1 MGENKDGRVIEAL
14 PSLRFRVEFGDG
26 TVMLAYL
33 SGKMHKNFIK
43 VLIGDRVQVFVPET
57 GDIGR
62 IIKRYI

>member
-33 SGKMHKNFIK
+33 SGKMHKNFIR
-43 VLIGDRVQVFVPET
+43 VLVGDRVEVVIPST

-62 IIKRYI
+62 ITKRY